1 MAYPVK
7 LFIYDLSGGMAK
19 RFAPLF
25 GIDFEIEGIWHTSIV
40 VHGMEVFFGSEGI
53 QYCKP
58 GGTAMRSDRAQLL
71 RVILITNGTVLVG
84 TLSTRPAT
92 TSSLRATVAKMQT
105 PSAVPDHASNEHLR
119 RHACDDAREHI
130 F

>member
-58 GGTAMRSDRAQLL
+58 GGTAMGPPLL
-71 RVILITNGTVLVG
+71 QEDMVRGALFFASHLVNCF
-84 TLSTRPAT
+84 
-92 TSSLRATVAKMQT
+92 KIQF
-105 PSAVPDHASNEHLR
+105 N
-119 RHACDDAREHI
+119 
-130 F
+130 